1 MFRFL
6 KKLRAR
12 RDQAIEQKIGKWN
25 GPLEEQKVGLSL
37 DDNIAVSKELFK
49 DMDIIRYKE
58 VVQTGEKK
66 PFRYFLI
73 FCDGM
78 VNSEIINTH
87 IVKPLMTITPRQKGP
102 LVDALL
108 ADVVQ
113 VGEAKTTGCFRDV
126 VESVTCGETVLF
138 AEGCD
143 QAAILN
149 TKQPSLRSIEE
160 PDNEKVLGGPRE
172 GFTESLMQN
181 LSQVTRRVH
190 TNEFKTKMLTLGRRT
205 RTSVC
210 VCYFDSLADKS
221 LLDRLFMR
229 LNNID
234 IDGVLDSNY
243 ITELIR
249 ERRYS
254 PFRTTGYT
262 ERPDVVVGKLLEGR
276 IAIFVDGTP
285 MVLTIPHLF
294 IENFQSSEDYYFNF
308 YYTSFARILR
318 ISAFF
323 LTVAVPALYIATV
336 AFHQEMLPLSLL
348 MHIAL
353 ERQSVPLPAAIEAVV
368 MLLVFDVLR
377 ETGVRMPSNIGQ
389 ALSIVGALVIGQ
401 AAVEANLVAAPMIIV
416 VAATGI
422 TSLVVPKLNAP
433 IIFWRF
439 LLLIMAAS
447 FGFFGLTIG
456 LSLMVFHINNLKSFG
471 FEQTSL
477 KGSFRVQAIKDIL
490 IRAPWHTMI
499 KRPQNMNLNDTR
511 QIGSEGDGDD

>member
-6 KKLRAR
+6 KKMRAR
-12 RDQAIEQKIGKWN
+12 RTQAVEQKISKWN
-25 GPLEEQKVGLSL
+25 GPLEDQKVSLSL
-37 DDNIAVSKELFK
+37 DDNIAISKGLFK

-58 VVQTGEKK
+58 VVQNEEKR
-66 PFRYFLI
+66 PLRYFLV

-87 IVKPLMTITPRQKGP
+87 IVKPLMTITPNQKGS
-102 LVDALL
+102 LTDALL

-113 VGEAKTTGCFRDV
+113 IGETKTTDCFKDV
-126 VESVTCGETVLF
+126 VESVTFGDTILF
-138 AEGCD
+138 ADGCG

-190 TNEFKTKMLTLGRRT
+190 TNEFKTKMLTLGQRT

-210 VCYFDSLADKS
+210 VCYFDSLVDKS
-221 LLDRLFMR
+221 LLSNLLTRLGH
-229 LNNID
+229 IK

-249 ERRYS
+249 DRRYS
-254 PFRTTGYT
+254 PFRSTGYT
-262 ERPDVVVGKLLEGR
+262 ERPDVIVGKLLEGR

-308 YYTSFARILR
+308 YYTSFARMLR
-318 ISAFF
+318 IGAFF

-348 MHIAL
+348 MRIAL

-368 MLLVFDVLR
+368 MLLVFDILR
-377 ETGVRMPSNIGQ
+377 ETGARMPSNIGQ

-439 LLLIMAAS
+439 LLLMMAAS

-456 LSLMVFHINNLKSFG
+456 LCLLVFHINNLKSFG
-471 FEQTSL
+471 FDQTSL
-477 KGSFRVQAIKDIL
+477 QGSFRIQAIKDIL
-490 IRAPWHTMI
+490 IRAPWHMMI
-499 KRPQNMNLNDTR
+499 KRPPDLNMDETR
-511 QIGSEGDGDD
+511 QARGDSDD